1 MQTASSIREVG
12 QEVQIPSPQVLLEH
26 YLKLLRLPTFGREY
40 DKVARQCAQEDVDHP
55 RYLLRLCELEMLDRE
70 RRATERR
77 IRAARFSVLKSLD
90 SFDFLAIPSLNKAL
104 VLELARCEYIPRKEN
119 VLALALWAVATREQA
134 KRILPWVWDWPPV
147 NRAIVCASPRRL
159 PWCMS

>member
-1 MQTASSIREVG
+1 METASLATAFEAATQV
-12 QEVQIPSPQVLLEH
+12 PAPQVLLEH

-90 SFDFLAIPSLNKAL
+90 SFDFLAIPSLNKGL
-104 VLELARCEYIPRKEN
+104 VLELARCEYIGRKEN
-119 VLALALWAVATREQA
+119 VLRVPFGQGQLRHGQDPCGSGAGLGGLSAGLSRALYDSGGAGA
-134 KRILPWVWDWPPV
+134 
-147 NRAIVCASPRRL
+147 
-159 PWCMS
+159 